1 MIQWLR
7 FHASTFRVPRLDW
20 GTKILHATAKN
31 KKNNKEGQD
40 ILLKGAL
47 KWERRQ
53 NTSFGEWA
61 Q

>member
-1 MIQWLR
+1 VAL
-7 FHASTFRVPRLDW
+7 FLP
-20 GTKILHATAKN
+20 GTEFLGAILVTLSCYNKN
-31 KKNNKEGQD
+31 TKNNKEGQD